1 MASPLGRSGWAGCCI
16 FTTPTYR
23 MKSKT
28 SFWQRIGLH
37 DFFLKKE
44 TEQATATTP
53 GLTPNAVY
61 NYIIEKFKESIGEL
75 SFADRIVFYH
85 EYIICLNPEDYR
97 LFMENKKGI
106 FGIIVHESLKQLYG
120 LLKEYR
126 SLGKT
131 VEPSASRWVFRFVSA
146 PDYARGDISF
156 IGKLL
161 PDSTTTN
168 TKEENLRVTYIP
180 RQTGIAQTFDI
191 NPDIL
196 KGFHFYSEGY
206 YEVPYRDDLV
216 YDERQVKTVPGAAA
230 TPAAQRNAIARFET
244 IIPDKE
250 YAGKRLEYFMQ
261 ADEIVVSGKEE
272 TNDLANFFCIPSDW
286 VNTPHLRIKI
296 NRDDNKLYLA
306 SFGEKTVLNEKEVQ
320 RSEET
325 SPQWTELP
333 FNSRILLNGIVGV
346 NVFKS

>member
-1 MASPLGRSGWAGCCI
+1 
-16 FTTPTYR
+16 
-23 MKSKT
+23 MKSKST
-28 SFWQRIGLH
+28 FWQRIGLH

-44 TEQATATTP
+44 TEQSTSTAQ

-61 NYIIEKFKESIGEL
+61 HYIIEKFRGSIQEL
-75 SFADRIVFYH
+75 SFADRVVFYH
-85 EYIICLNPEDYR
+85 EYIICLNPEDYK

-106 FGIIVHESLKQLYG
+106 FGIIVHESLKQMYG

-131 VEPSASRWVFRFVSA
+131 VEPSASRWIFRFVSH
-146 PDYARGDISF
+146 PDYANGDISF

-161 PDSTTTN
+161 PDSAPSNQTP
-168 TKEENLRVTYIP
+168 ENLRVTYIP

-206 YEVPYRDDLV
+206 YEVPYREDLV
-216 YDERQVKTVPGAAA
+216 YDERQVQTAQGNATASAKTGAGSSASRTTAA
-230 TPAAQRNAIARFET
+230 LARFET

-250 YAGKRLEYFMQ
+250 YAGKKIEYLMQ

-272 TNDLANFFCIPSDW
+272 QNDLANFFRIPSDW
-286 VNTPHLRIKI
+286 VNTPHLRIRF

-306 SFGEKTVLNEKEVQ
+306 SFGEKTVVNEREVV

-325 SPQWTELP
+325 APQWTELP
-333 FNSRILLNGIVGV
+333 FNSRILLNGIVGI

>member
-1 MASPLGRSGWAGCCI
+1 
-16 FTTPTYR
+16 
-23 MKSKT
+23 MKSKQ

-44 TEQATATTP
+44 ADAVDATP
-53 GLTPNAVY
+53 PSLTPSDVY
-61 NYIIEKFKESIGEL
+61 HYILEKFKESVKEL
-75 SFADRIVFYH
+75 SFADRVVFYH
-85 EYIICLNPEDYR
+85 EYIICLNPEDYK

-106 FGIIVHESLKQLYG
+106 FGIIVHESLKKIYG

-126 SLGKT
+126 ALGKT
-131 VEPSASRWVFRFVSA
+131 VEPSSSRWIFRFVSA
-146 PDYARGDISF
+146 PDYSRGDISF

-161 PDSTTTN
+161 PDNTTASA
-168 TKEENLRVTYIP
+168 KEENLRVTYIP

-196 KGFHFYSEGY
+196 KDFHFYSDGY
-206 YEVPYRDDLV
+206 YEIPYREDLV
-216 YDERQVKTVPGAAA
+216 FDERQIKTTPGAAA
-230 TPAAQRNAIARFET
+230 APASVQNAIARFET

-250 YAGKRLEYFMQ
+250 YSGKKIEYFMQ

-272 TNDLANFFCIPSDW
+272 QNELANFFRIPSDW
-286 VNTPHLRIKI
+286 VNSPHLRIRF

-306 SFGEKTVLNEKEVQ
+306 SFGEKTVVNEKEVQ
-320 RSEET
+320 RSEEGT
-325 SPQWTELP
+325 PAWDELP

-346 NVFKS
+346 NIFKP

>member
-1 MASPLGRSGWAGCCI
+1 
-16 FTTPTYR
+16 
-23 MKSKT
+23 MKSK

-44 TEQATATTP
+44 SDPVDYTP
-53 GLTPNAVY
+53 PSLTPNDVY
-61 NYIIEKFKESIGEL
+61 KYIIDKFNESVKEL
-75 SFADRIVFYH
+75 SFADRIVFFH
-85 EYIICLNPEDYR
+85 EYIICLNPEDYK
-97 LFMENKKGI
+97 LFMENRKGI
-106 FGIIVHESLKQLYG
+106 FGLVVHESLKKIYG
-120 LLKEYR
+120 SLKEFR

-131 VEPSASRWVFRFVSA
+131 VEPSSSRWIFRFVSA

-161 PDSTTTN
+161 PDSAAKN

-196 KGFHFYSEGY
+196 KDFHFYSDGY
-206 YEVPYRDDLV
+206 YEIPYREDLV
-216 YDERQVKTVPGAAA
+216 FDERQIKNTPGAAA
-230 TPAAQRNAIARFET
+230 PSATSANAIARFET

-250 YAGKRLEYFMQ
+250 YAGKRIEYIMQ

-272 TNDLANFFCIPSDW
+272 QNDLANFFRIPSDW
-286 VNTPHLRIKI
+286 VNSPHLRIRL
-296 NRDDNKLYLA
+296 NRDDNKIYLA
-306 SFGEKTVLNEKEVQ
+306 SFGEKTVVNEREIE
-320 RSEET
+320 RSDEA

-346 NVFKS
+346 NIFKP

>member
-1 MASPLGRSGWAGCCI
+1 MYGLVIIGWRCT
-16 FTTPTYR
+16 FMSQLTR
-23 MKSKT
+23 MKSKQT
-28 SFWQRIGLH
+28 FWQRIGLH

-44 TEQATATTP
+44 ADRATVATP
-53 GLTPNAVY
+53 SLTPNGVY
-61 NYIIEKFKESIGEL
+61 HYIIEKFKESVGEL
-75 SFADRIVFYH
+75 SFAERVVFYH

-106 FGIIVHESLKQLYG
+106 FGIIVHESLKQMYA

-131 VEPSASRWVFRFVSA
+131 VEPSASRWIFRFVSA
-146 PDYARGDISF
+146 PEYSTGDIGF

-161 PDSTTTN
+161 PDNAPNAQTT
-168 TKEENLRVTYIP
+168 ENLRVTFIP

-206 YEVPYRDDLV
+206 YEIPYREDLV
-216 YDERQVKTVPGAAA
+216 YDERQVKTSTSANA
-230 TPAAQRNAIARFET
+230 PAANGAGGFSFARFET

-250 YAGKRLEYFMQ
+250 FAGKKIEYFMR
-261 ADEIVVSGKEE
+261 DEEITVSGKEDASE
-272 TNDLANFFCIPSDW
+272 DKGLFKIPSDW
-286 VNTPHLRIKI
+286 VNTPHLKI
-296 NRDDNKLYLA
+296 RFAKDEGKFYLA
-306 SFGEKTVLNEKEVQ
+306 SFGEKTVVNEREVE
-320 RSEET
+320 RSNEA
-325 SPQWTELP
+325 SPQWIELP

-346 NVFKS
+346 NIFKP

>member
-1 MASPLGRSGWAGCCI
+1 MP
-16 FTTPTYR
+16 TTNQ
-23 MKSKT
+23 MKSKQ

-44 TEQATATTP
+44 AEQSGTATI

-61 NYIIEKFKESIGEL
+61 HYIIEKFKESIQQL
-75 SFADRIVFYH
+75 SFADRVVFYH

-106 FGIIVHESLKQLYG
+106 FGIIVQESLKQLYG
-120 LLKEYR
+120 QLKEYR
-126 SLGKT
+126 ALGKT
-131 VEPSASRWVFRFVSA
+131 VEPSASRWIFRFVSQ
-146 PDYARGDISF
+146 PEYSQGDIGF

-161 PDSTTTN
+161 PDNSPN
-168 TKEENLRVTYIP
+168 AKQDENLRVTFIP

-206 YEVPYRDDLV
+206 YEVPYREDLV
-216 YDERQVKTVPGAAA
+216 YDERQIKSAEGGSSSSKLTGVLPKSS
-230 TPAAQRNAIARFET
+230 NAFARFET

-250 YAGKRLEYFMQ
+250 YAGKKIEYFMQ
-261 ADEIVVSGKEE
+261 AEEIVVSGKEE
-272 TNDLANFFCIPSDW
+272 QNEVANFFRIPSDW
-286 VNTPHLRIKI
+286 VSTPHLRI
-296 NRDDNKLYLA
+296 RFNKDEGKLSVA
-306 SFGEKTVLNEKEVQ
+306 SFGEKTVLNEKELA

-325 SPQWTELP
+325 APQWTELP
-333 FNSRILLNGIVGV
+333 YNSRLLLNGIVGV
-346 NVFKS
+346 NVFKA